1 MHVYIHTSSHCIVS
15 SINWPTL
22 TTTQC
27 LLLLPPQTHYYA
39 FKRNMEYDI
48 EKKNKINDDTNMKPT
63 SIAAPNKFVRIGN
76 PSNNTLYIHIHTQ
89 SHATAYITTTH
100 LWIGNEWKKN
110 CWDFFCNLPNLVFFT
125 HTKLRINFQTNLF
138 IRILFVNPIVKLV
151 VSWFLCITY
160 SF

>member
-1 MHVYIHTSSHCIVS
+1 MWLNKSYIHACMCIYIHLHIVLFPVPIDPHS
-15 SINWPTL
+15 PL

-63 SIAAPNKFVRIGN
+63 NIAAPNKFVRIGN

-100 LWIGNEWKKN
+100 LWIGNE
-110 CWDFFCNLPNLVFFT
+110 
-125 HTKLRINFQTNLF
+125 
-138 IRILFVNPIVKLV
+138 
-151 VSWFLCITY
+151 
-160 SF
+160 

>member
-1 MHVYIHTSSHCIVS
+1 MHVYIHTSSYCIVS
-15 SINWPTL
+15 STNWPTL

-63 SIAAPNKFVRIGN
+63 NIAAPNKFVRIGN

-100 LWIGNEWKKN
+100 LWIGNEWKKIVETSFATYLT
-110 CWDFFCNLPNLVFFT
+110 WYFS
-125 HTKLRINFQTNLF
+125 HTQNFVLIFKQTYL
-138 IRILFVNPIVKLV
+138 LEY
-151 VSWFLCITY
+151 FLLIQ
-160 SF
+160 